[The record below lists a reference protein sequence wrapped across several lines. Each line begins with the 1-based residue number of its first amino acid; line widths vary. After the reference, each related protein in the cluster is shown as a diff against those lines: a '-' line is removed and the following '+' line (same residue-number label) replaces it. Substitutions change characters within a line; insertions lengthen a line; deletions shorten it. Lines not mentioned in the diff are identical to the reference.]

1 LTERLQR
8 ATDSDVIDTLLR
20 DLRVSSTVFCRSK
33 LRAPWGFGVRAHDRA
48 AFHIVTAGECWLE
61 VDGDPEARTLQAGDL
76 AILTRGDT
84 HWLPDDPSSP
94 TLWLEDLLEQAPVD
108 AEERKLRVGG
118 DGAGTDLLCGGFALD
133 GSSRHPVLA
142 ALPSVICVR
151 GDGQKPPPWLA
162 STLELVSLEIHAPG
176 AGAAAV
182 LERLSEVLLG
192 QALRAG
198 LLALREN
205 EGIRLEALYDAT
217 IAPAMHAIHDHPEH
231 AWSVGELA
239 RLCAMSRSAFAARF
253 RALTGDSPI
262 RYVTRWRLARAAREL
277 RTTDA
282 ALGQLAQAAGYD
294 SVFSFSRAFKR
305 AFGVAPRTYRAQ
317 ARGK

>member
-1 LTERLQR
+1 
-8 ATDSDVIDTLLR
+8 
-20 DLRVSSTVFCRSK
+20 
-33 LRAPWGFGVRAHDRA
+33 
-48 AFHIVTAGECWLE
+48 
-61 VDGDPEARTLQAGDL
+61 
-76 AILTRGDT
+76 
-84 HWLPDDPSSP
+84 
-94 TLWLEDLLEQAPVD
+94 
-108 AEERKLRVGG
+108 
-118 DGAGTDLLCGGFALD
+118 
-133 GSSRHPVLA
+133 
-142 ALPSVICVR
+142 
-151 GDGQKPPPWLA
+151 
-162 STLELVSLEIHAPG
+162 
-176 AGAAAV
+176 
-182 LERLSEVLLG
+182 VLLG